1 MDGTI
6 IRSNID
12 SWIDKTIEWVKA
24 HVDAQRRQ
32 ELWTIA
38 RENLQAARHAV
49 QQQWYNVSASRSYYA
64 AYTAMWVAVDDP
76 PRTRWQHA
84 GIVKVFAQGYWQ
96 SNQMS
101 LPRDMRKALE
111 TLYKHRLKADY
122 HGRPVTVDEAQ
133 EAMTTAEQVLILVA
147 TELDL
152 PRNERQL

>member
-76 PRTRWQHA
+76 PRTRWQYA
-84 GIVKVFAQGYWQ
+84 GIVKMFAQGYWQ

-122 HGRPVTVDEAQ
+122 HGRPVTADEAQ

>member
-1 MDGTI
+1 
-6 IRSNID
+6 
-12 SWIDKTIEWVKA
+12 
-24 HVDAQRRQ
+24 VDDQRRQ

-64 AYTAMWVAVDDP
+64 TYTAMWIAVDDP

-84 GIVKVFAQGYWQ
+84 GIVKVFAQSQWQ
-96 SNQMS
+96 HNQMPLS
-101 LPRDMRKALE
+101 RDLRKALE

-133 EAMTTAEQVLILVA
+133 EAIITAEQALTLVA
-147 TELDL
+147 TEFDL
-152 PRNERQL
+152 SRDE